1 MINLTITPDIDQAP
15 WTDLTEVIP
24 GKLARIG
31 LLRNGTEQGRAT
43 IALVIQL
50 DDGTHVVAE
59 TTWRLF
65 NASARALAASPV
77 AREETQD

>member
-1 MINLTITPDIDQAP
+1 MIDLTITPDIEQAP

-31 LLRNGTEQGRAT
+31 LLRNGTEGGRAS
-43 IALVIQL
+43 IALLIQL
-50 DDGTHVVAE
+50 DDGSQVVAE

-65 NASARALAASPV
+65 NASARALAASPI
-77 AREETQD
+77 ASEETLD

>member
-1 MINLTITPDIDQAP
+1 MIDLTITPDIDRAP

-24 GKLARIG
+24 GKLTRIG

-50 DDGTHVVAE
+50 DDGSHVVAE

-65 NASARALAASPV
+65 NASARALAVSPV